1 MDEFIDTIMPS
12 YALGIDIGGT
22 FTDIVVY
29 DHDSGRQWSRKV
41 LTTHDDPVRA
51 VVAGVGAVLGDGHLE
66 PRHFTRVVHATTLF
80 TNALIER
87 KGAVTG
93 LITTA
98 GFGDTLEIGRERK
111 FELYDLNIAKP
122 EPLVPRNLR
131 LEVAERVKAD
141 GSVRQ
146 PLDREQLL
154 ASVERLAASGVASI
168 AVVFLHAYAN
178 PRHEAEA
185 VRLIAERHPEVFTTA
200 SHEVAP
206 EIREFERAS
215 TTVAN
220 AYIKPLAHQYL
231 ARMAR
236 QLAEQRIPAPLLL
249 MLSSG
254 GLTHV
259 AEAQRAPV
267 QMLESGPA
275 AGAIAASFFGR
286 EDSGGNLLAF
296 DMGGTTAKLSLVD
309 GGEPLTA
316 YSFEAARQKRFIE
329 GSGLPMRISTIEL
342 IEIGAGGGSIAHV
355 DEIGLLKVGPR
366 SAGSQPGPA
375 CYALGGTEATVTD
388 ADLVLGYLNPEYFAG
403 GTIAIDV
410 GAARSALTRLAA
422 AVRLPLVEV
431 AWGVHD
437 IVNENMA
444 SAARVHI
451 AERGRDPRDY
461 ALLCTGGAGPVH
473 ACHVAR
479 KLGLREV
486 ICPPSAGVASALGL
500 LVAPARVDRAATVGI
515 RLDRGDC
522 AALEAA
528 FRALED
534 EARAVM
540 ADTGLKLETARLQ
553 RLADGRFLGQGFDLV
568 VSLPDGPYDG
578 RDADAMRRALTSAF
592 EAAYREKF
600 SLTPPD
606 VPVEF
611 INIRVAVRA
620 PVAGSEVVLQGRPRR
635 GSEEP
640 VKGRRPAWFPE
651 AGGFVETTVYDRAR
665 LAVGDRFAG
674 PAVIEEEGSTL
685 VVDPGAS
692 FAVARTG
699 NVIVTLTPGSRG

>member
-1 MDEFIDTIMPS
+1 MPS
-12 YALGIDIGGT
+12 YSLGIDIGGT
-22 FTDIVVY
+22 FTDVVVY
-29 DHDSGRQWSRKV
+29 DHDTGRQWSRKV

-51 VVAGVGAVLGDGHLE
+51 VVTGVEAILGDGPLE

-87 KGAVTG
+87 KGAVAG

-131 LEVAERVKAD
+131 LEVRERINAD
-141 GSVRQ
+141 GTIRR
-146 PLDREQLL
+146 PLDRDQLV
-154 ASVERLAASGVASI
+154 AAVERLASGGVGSL
-168 AVVFLHAYAN
+168 AVMFLHAYAN
-178 PRHEAEA
+178 SSHEAEA
-185 VRLIAERHPEVFTTA
+185 VRLIAERHPEIFTTA

-231 ARMAR
+231 GRMAR
-236 QLAEQRIPAPLLL
+236 QLADQGIPAPLLL

-275 AGAIAASFFGR
+275 AGAIAAAFFGR
-286 EDSGGNLLAF
+286 ADSGGDLLAF

-309 GGEPLTA
+309 GGEPRTA

-329 GSGLPMRISTIEL
+329 GSGLPIRISTIEL

-375 CYALGGTEATVTD
+375 CYGLGGREPTVTD
-388 ADLVLGYLNPEYFAG
+388 ADLLLGYLNPEYFAG
-403 GTIAIDV
+403 GTIAIDLA
-410 GAARSALTRLAA
+410 AARGALTGLAD
-422 AVRLPLVEV
+422 AVRLPLISV

-473 ACHVAR
+473 AGHVAR
-479 KLGLREV
+479 KLGISQV

-500 LVAPARVDRAATVGI
+500 LVAPARVDRVATVGI
-515 RLDRGDC
+515 RLDRGDLG
-522 AALEAA
+522 ALETA
-528 FRALED
+528 FRVL
-534 EARAVM
+534 ARAVM
-540 ADTGLKLETARLQ
+540 GDTSLKLETRHVQ

-568 VSLPDGPYDG
+568 VDLPDGPYDG
-578 RDADAMRRALTSAF
+578 RDPHVVRRALTRAF

-620 PVAGSEVVLQGRPRR
+620 PVAGSEVVLQGRAR
-635 GSEEP
+635 GAEP
-640 VKGRRPAWFPE
+640 AIKGRRPVWFPE
-651 AGGFVETTVYDRAR
+651 ADAFVDTTVYDRAR
-665 LAVGDRFAG
+665 LVIGNQFVG

-685 VVDPGAS
+685 VVGPRAR
-692 FAVARTG
+692 FIVAPTG
-699 NVIVTLTPGSRG
+699 NVVVTLEAWTP